1 VRQQYFPL
9 VAATVLLLACG
20 KAEPKP
26 AAVADGSRDLQLAP
40 VDTTARLADVPVPV
54 DSVPVPPP
62 VAAAPVETVVVY
74 KEAPPAAAAPK
85 PKSTKSTKSATP
97 AAPTAAAAGEPVAPA
112 PAAPAP
118 APRRELA
125 EGTVINAV
133 VIDTISS
140 RSDSAGKRV
149 TVRVAEP
156 VLDRE
161 GRTVIPAG
169 SSVTLRIEAIKWSEN
184 KKDKG
189 TLRMSTEN
197 VRIDGSRFPLVGSVS
212 TPAFTYKH
220 RGSSAGDV
228 AKVAGGAGAGALVG
242 GLIGK
247 GTGAVIGGVVGGAVG
262 AQRMSQTKDNDIF
275 VVPGTPLTIT
285 LNETFTR

>member
-1 VRQQYFPL
+1 VTQHHVRL
-9 VAATVLLLACG
+9 AAVTILLLACG
-20 KAEPKP
+20 KGEQPP
-26 AAVADGSRDLQLAP
+26 VVAADRERDLQLAP
-40 VDTTARLADVPVPV
+40 VDTMARLSDVPAPA
-54 DSVPVPPP
+54 DSAPVPSP

-74 KEAPPAAAAPK
+74 RDAPPAAAAPK
-85 PKSTKSTKSATP
+85 PR
-97 AAPTAAAAGEPVAPA
+97 
-112 PAAPAP
+112 PAP
-118 APRRELA
+118 APKPTPKPAAPGGAPPAAVGEPAPPAPAPKRQLA

-140 RSDSAGKRV
+140 RSDSAGQRV
-149 TVRVAEP
+149 KVRVAEP
-156 VLDRE
+156 VTDPE

-169 SSVTLRIEAIKWSEN
+169 SIVTLRIEAIKWSEN

-197 VRIDGSRFPLVGSVS
+197 VRVDGARFPLVGSVS

-228 AKVAGGAGAGALVG
+228 AKVAGGAGAGAIVG

-275 VVPGTPLTIT
+275 VVPGSALTIT